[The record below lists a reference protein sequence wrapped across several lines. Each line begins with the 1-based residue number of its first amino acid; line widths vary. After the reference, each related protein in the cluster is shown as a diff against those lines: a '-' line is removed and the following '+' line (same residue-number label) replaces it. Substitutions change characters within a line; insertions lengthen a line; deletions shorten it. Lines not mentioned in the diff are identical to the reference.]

1 MSKYWL
7 LQAQSAGAPW
17 AACRLDGWTLE
28 PGLAPHETP
37 PDARVGFIGRLLGP
51 VGTLY
56 QQAQMRPPSSEW
68 VPAQVDAPVVPGAA
82 EEGELARATHAAV
95 GMTGDALRSR
105 TAALARTPALLP
117 DSSARDALA
126 SVVHVQEEG
135 HVAIAR
141 IARGQVGEIERL
153 EAAARASFRGTE
165 LTPPIGARVPFKPM
179 GDSVAP
185 IMFVPGPT
193 LARAMEQ
200 LDELLPP
207 PAWMRGDAP

>member
-37 PDARVGFIGRLLGP
+37 PNARVGFVGRLLGP

-68 VPAQVDAPVVPGAA
+68 VPAQVDAPVEPGAA
-82 EEGELARATHAAV
+82 EEGELARETHAAV
-95 GMTGDALRSR
+95 GMTGDALRTRVNELARAPR
-105 TAALARTPALLP
+105 TLIGAVAPEALAR
-117 DSSARDALA
+117 
-126 SVVHVQEEG
+126 VVHVPD
-135 HVAIAR
+135 VDDDAIAAR
-141 IARGQVGEIERL
+141 RRGQDREIERL

-165 LTPPIGARVPFKPM
+165 LTSPIGARVPMKAM
-179 GDSVAP
+179 GDSAAP

-200 LDELLPP
+200 FDELLPP